1 MIRYLLSILSLFLFY
16 SCLFAQKLKQVS
28 PDNEFIEYTGRI
40 DFSDKKNP
48 QFSYPGVS
56 IKASFE
62 GTEIGF
68 IINDFGEGDSAHAN
82 VFEVIVDDSL
92 HQTVYLKSGKN
103 KVLFESVIENKKHT
117 IELFKRTESSVG
129 TCSFSG
135 FLTQNGSLISPIKL
149 KLNRKIEFIGD
160 SWTCGYGNMR
170 ADIKPKQGF
179 NSQNENNYLAFGA
192 ITARNLKAQ
201 YVCTAYSGRGMYRN
215 SSGYTHGTLPLIY
228 DQIIPD
234 NEKLIWNHQSYE
246 PDLTVIDLGTNDFY
260 PEAWAEPSALDS
272 ASYVLTY
279 VAFVKKIKVLHPN
292 TSVLLLFGNSKS
304 DNWPV
309 GKKHLTRWRNYMK
322 AVFETLQNE
331 GQKSIFLYEL
341 AVQKAPY
348 GEDWHPSLHTH
359 KSVANELTLYI
370 AKVLNW

>member
-1 MIRYLLSILSLFLFY
+1 MKLHLFIIVSLFLVH
-16 SCLFAQKLKQVS
+16 SSMFAQKLKQVNA
-28 PDNEFIEYTGRI
+28 DNEQIEYVGRI

-56 IKASFE
+56 INASFE
-62 GTEIGF
+62 GSEIGF
-68 IINDFGEGDSAHAN
+68 ILYDMGEGDSAHAN

-103 KVLFESVIENKKHT
+103 KVFFDKVLEDKNHSIE
-117 IELFKRTESSVG
+117 IFKRTESSVG
-129 TCSFSG
+129 TCSFAG
-135 FLTQNGSLISPIKL
+135 FITQNGNLIAPIKN
-149 KLNRKIEFIGD
+149 KYNRKIEFIGD
-160 SWTCGYGNMR
+160 SWICGYGNMR
-170 ADIKPKQGF
+170 ADMKPKQGF

-201 YVCTAYSGRGMYRN
+201 YVCTAFSGRGMYRN

-234 NEKLIWNHQSYE
+234 NEKLIWNHKNYE
-246 PDLTVIDLGTNDFY
+246 ADLIVIDLGTNDFY
-260 PEAWAEPSALDS
+260 PEAWDKPSELDS
-272 ASYVLTY
+272 ASYVSTY
-279 VAFVKKIKVLHPN
+279 ISFVKKIKKLHPN

-322 AVFETLQNE
+322 AVYETLQIE
-331 GQKSIFLYEL
+331 GQKSVFLYEL
-341 AVQKAPY
+341 AIQKSPY

-359 KSVANELTLYI
+359 KSVAQELTNYI
-370 AKVLNW
+370 FKIMNW